1 MQERVQD
8 VERRSAKEATAY
20 DEVDVVVAALD
31 AGRRTRREQQ
41 SREARAELER
51 QQQLRNSQGDDRRGG
66 GTDHVEEAR
75 THCQSAKEIVS
86 RARGTLIDGSISLVL
101 VSFALELVV
110 SAYVGISLVL
120 KFEHMRFSL
129 ERT

>member
-66 GTDHVEEAR
+66 ER
-75 THCQSAKEIVS
+75 TKLWLVQHQ
-86 RARGTLIDGSISLVL
+86 RGTTE
-101 VSFALELVV
+101 VSVANEVRWSRTDCRRRQWTWRV
-110 SAYVGISLVL
+110 SDYPSSWTQAQG
-120 KFEHMRFSL
+120 
-129 ERT
+129 TQ

>member
-1 MQERVQD
+1 ML
-8 VERRSAKEATAY
+8 K
-20 DEVDVVVAALD
+20 
-31 AGRRTRREQQ
+31 AGTSGFR
-41 SREARAELER
+41 
-51 QQQLRNSQGDDRRGG
+51 
-66 GTDHVEEAR
+66 R

-129 ERT
+129 ECT

>member
-1 MQERVQD
+1 MSGEMDR
-8 VERRSAKEATAY
+8 EKLSAWLK
-20 DEVDVVVAALD
+20 DL
-31 AGRRTRREQQ
+31 
-41 SREARAELER
+41 
-51 QQQLRNSQGDDRRGG
+51 GDDETPLDNEVEVRVGIEETSAWTLIIRLLRAYRKVSM
-66 GTDHVEEAR
+66 DHDDCPPTSGFRR

>member
-1 MQERVQD
+1 MSGEMDR
-8 VERRSAKEATAY
+8 EKLSAWLK
-20 DEVDVVVAALD
+20 DL
-31 AGRRTRREQQ
+31 
-41 SREARAELER
+41 
-51 QQQLRNSQGDDRRGG
+51 GDDE
-66 GTDHVEEAR
+66 TPLDNEVEESFDGSRRLPAR
-75 THCQSAKEIVS
+75 NTQHHIDTRQAAPIMLKRRRQAQTEDAISAKEIVS